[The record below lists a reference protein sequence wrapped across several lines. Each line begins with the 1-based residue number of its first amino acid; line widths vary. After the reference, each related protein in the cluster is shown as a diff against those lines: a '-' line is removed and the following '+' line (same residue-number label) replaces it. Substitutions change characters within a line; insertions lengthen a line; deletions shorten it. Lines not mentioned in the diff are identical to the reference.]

1 MLHIECYRSDDVGIL
16 PRRVQE
22 TVDRAA
28 DKLADSAADTREAM
42 IGLAVLGVAALAVAL
57 IALVVA
63 VRKD

>member
-1 MLHIECYRSDDVGIL
+1 MWPKSVR
-16 PRRVQE
+16 E

-28 DKLADSAADTREAM
+28 EKLADTAADTRSAM
-42 IGLAVLGVAALAVAL
+42 TGLAVLGVAALAVAL